1 MGSIG
6 QAQETQK
13 ASESI
18 ANMGNATQ
26 VRELE
31 AIKSDVNDVIEQLA
45 AISQENAAS
54 TEETSAYLQ
63 LLIDDISDC
72 KSETKDLTD
81 LSTSLKAETDKFSL

>member
-1 MGSIG
+1 
-6 QAQETQK
+6 
-13 ASESI
+13 
-18 ANMGNATQ
+18 MGNATQ

-54 TEETSAYLQ
+54 TEETSASLQ

-72 KSETKDLTD
+72 KSETKDLDD